1 MRIALIV
8 AFFVVPL
15 LLPLLVK
22 WWKMRHWGLPV
33 RVVVDSKD
41 PNLDDIAGYLA
52 EIARR
57 LDERP
62 ERMRVVFDGRNAQKR
77 AISLDVEGDRSL
89 RVGVSGHRPKRVDLR
104 GRWVAD
110 HPVPVSLR
118 RAVFYIDPVDGN
130 RFRVMTSIPFPVP
143 SVLYV
148 LCSLAATWGM
158 VRLSPE
164 ILALVV
170 GFAVGCA
177 LASSSP
183 RFREMLSPLDR
194 RPKTDAG

>member
-8 AFFVVPL
+8 ALFFVPL

-33 RVVVDSKD
+33 RVVVDPED
-41 PNLDDIAGYLA
+41 PDPDDIAGYLA

-77 AISLDVEGDRSL
+77 AISLDVASDRTL
-89 RVGVSGHRPKRVDLR
+89 RVGVDGHRPKRVDLR
-104 GRWVAD
+104 GRWIAD
-110 HPVPVSLR
+110 HPVPSSLR

-130 RFRVMTSIPFPVP
+130 RFRVMTTIPFSVP
-143 SVLYV
+143 SALYMA
-148 LCSLAATWGM
+148 CSLAATWGM

-164 ILALVV
+164 ILAPVV

-177 LASSSP
+177 LAGEK
-183 RFREMLSPLDR
+183 RWGR
-194 RPKTDAG
+194 